1 VGDDGCT
8 RRAALKGVAG
18 MLALAATAAIL
29 ALEQPS
35 AQTQRA
41 ASPAREL
48 RPVTSFAGITNQRA
62 RSIALFEEMS
72 KVLRHPRCMNCHP
85 AGDHPTQTD
94 AMRPHQ
100 PLVVRGTDGH
110 GAPGL
115 PCATCHHAAN
125 FDPAGIPGH
134 ADWRLAPASM
144 AWQGRS
150 AAQICAQIK
159 DRARNGNRDLAEL
172 IRHLSEDSLVG
183 WAWSPGLGRT
193 PAPGTQAQ
201 FGDLAKAWVETGAQ
215 CPRA

>member
-1 VGDDGCT
+1 MGDNGPT

-18 MLALAATAAIL
+18 IGALVATTTMLAM
-29 ALEQPS
+29 EQPP

-41 ASPAREL
+41 SSPAREL
-48 RPVTSFAGITNQRA
+48 RPAASFAGITNRRA

-85 AGDHPTQTD
+85 ASDRPTQTD

-100 PLVVRGTDGH
+100 PLVVRGIDGH

-134 ADWRLAPASM
+134 PDWHLAPAAM
-144 AWQGRS
+144 AWHGRS

-159 DRARNGNRDLAEL
+159 DRARNGNRDLAAL
-172 IRHLSEDSLVG
+172 IRHLSDDSLVG
-183 WAWSPGLGRT
+183 WAWSPGGRRT

-201 FGDLAKAWVETGAQ
+201 FGDLAKAWVQTGAQ

>member
-1 VGDDGCT
+1 VGDNGPT

-18 MLALAATAAIL
+18 IGALVATTIMLAM
-29 ALEQPS
+29 EQPS

-41 ASPAREL
+41 SSPASEL
-48 RPVTSFAGITNQRA
+48 RPVASFAGITNRRA

-85 AGDHPTQTD
+85 ASDRPTQTD

-100 PLVVRGTDGH
+100 PLVVRGIDGH
-110 GAPGL
+110 GALGL

-134 ADWRLAPASM
+134 PDWHLAPASM
-144 AWQGRS
+144 AWHGRS

-159 DRARNGNRDLAEL
+159 DRARNGNRDLAAL

-183 WAWSPGLGRT
+183 WAWSPGGRRT

-201 FGDLAKAWVETGAQ
+201 FGELAKAWAQTGAQ

>member
-1 VGDDGCT
+1 MGDDGST
-8 RRAALKGVAG
+8 RRAALKGIGGIV
-18 MLALAATAAIL
+18 ALAATAAIL

-35 AQTQRA
+35 AQTQRVS
-41 ASPAREL
+41 SPAREL

-125 FDPAGIPGH
+125 FDPADIPGRV
-134 ADWRLAPASM
+134 DGLAGP
-144 AWQGRS
+144 
-150 AAQICAQIK
+150 
-159 DRARNGNRDLAEL
+159 
-172 IRHLSEDSLVG
+172 
-183 WAWSPGLGRT
+183 LGR
-193 PAPGTQAQ
+193 P
-201 FGDLAKAWVETGAQ
+201 DLRPDQGPRPQRQPRSRGVDPPLVRGQLGWLGLVARSGAHARTRNAGAVRRS
-215 CPRA
+215 CESLG

>member
-1 VGDDGCT
+1 MGDNGPT

-18 MLALAATAAIL
+18 IGGLVATAVIL
-29 ALEQPS
+29 AMDQPS

-41 ASPAREL
+41 SSPAREL
-48 RPVTSFAGITNQRA
+48 RPAASFAGITNRRA
-62 RSIALFEEMS
+62 RSIALFEGMS

-85 AGDHPTQTD
+85 ASDRPTQTD

-100 PLVVRGTDGH
+100 PLVVRGIDGH

-134 ADWRLAPASM
+134 PDWHLAPASM

-150 AAQICAQIK
+150 AAQI
-159 DRARNGNRDLAEL
+159 
-172 IRHLSEDSLVG
+172 
-183 WAWSPGLGRT
+183 
-193 PAPGTQAQ
+193 
-201 FGDLAKAWVETGAQ
+201 
-215 CPRA
+215 